1 MDATFKKKSTKQ
13 QKKNSLVSFDR
24 FYLFCFF
31 FPFASSPGDR
41 DSHGDFRAEPKKKAK
56 SLASFCVWP
65 LHLMDECTV
74 GRGRSTARVAF
85 FVSLGFQSDDDCCCC
100 CLDARLGV
108 YRNVR
113 SRTDHSPRS
122 AGEQNETMRKLAH
135 NLGTPNCPAVTEYE
149 LMSRTE
155 TIVHC
160 AFATWT
166 HWEDFFFFPL
176 LLLLLLPPAP
186 IDII

>member
-1 MDATFKKKSTKQ
+1 
-13 QKKNSLVSFDR
+13 
-24 FYLFCFF
+24 
-31 FPFASSPGDR
+31 
-41 DSHGDFRAEPKKKAK
+41 
-56 SLASFCVWP
+56 
-65 LHLMDECTV
+65 MDECTV

-176 LLLLLLPPAP
+176 LVTGNSICLSDNWRYGWRGEDGRLARLVRSVPSE
-186 IDII
+186 INRRH